1 MIIKSLTLENFRQF
15 RDVQTIT
22 FSTDEKKKSTLVI
35 AKNHTGKTT
44 IIESFSWILYG
55 KTSLTSVLN
64 SSIKDSLDSGETT
77 SVSGSISLTHSKKD
91 YVVTRTQNFTKSG
104 RGISQDN
111 SVLTVEYKTP
121 EGIKKEI
128 RGIDAEK
135 EINTIIPYDLFSYF
149 FFKGEHIEKIG
160 REINTV
166 KSTKHREF
174 VNAIR
179 GMLGFNWLYQAQ
191 SDLKALSSQYNAE
204 IASNKTDGKLAEL
217 AQREATAE
225 ADKTKYENE
234 IDRLEKEIEK
244 LTEIREGLSKTIMS
258 FGDVEQK
265 QKEVRLLEEKCK
277 NLKSDINGTRK
288 KLMSIFSE
296 DSYTIFGE
304 VMIETALSML
314 EDEGNIDKGIPG
326 LEASAVEYFLEKGE
340 CICGHELVEGSE
352 EYKKLTELIKYL
364 PPNNLG
370 SEISKFNDRSQSV
383 KDAARK
389 GYDSIMTQR
398 KSLQKL
404 LADYNEAFE
413 KLKALNEE
421 IQNVDDVSKIKAEEK
436 NCVDQIDILNQQLGS
451 SQLLLE
457 QAKNEIA
464 AVKKERSNY
473 TVTDNRYKK
482 IVECKWHVDALINR
496 IEAYCDKKETEKRA
510 QLQDAINAIY
520 KEIFDIGI
528 SIALDEN
535 YNITQT
541 ASDQVN
547 LEEFQNST
555 SQDAIMAFS
564 FIGGIIK
571 LARDKMIN
579 NVDEDDDISDSE
591 PYPLVMDAPSSSFDI
606 ERIEKFCHIMPKIA
620 EQVIFFIKD
629 TDGLYV
635 KEYLSESIGKEYVF
649 NQIDNYHT
657 VIEEA

>member
-64 SSIKDSLDSGETT
+64 SSIKDSLGAGETT
-77 SVSGSISLTHSKKD
+77 TVSGSISLVHSKRE
-91 YVVTRTQNFTKSG
+91 YIVSRTQNFTKSG

-111 SVLTVEYKTP
+111 SVLTVVYKTA
-121 EGIKKEI
+121 EGIKKEV

-135 EINTIIPYDLFSYF
+135 EVNTIIPYDLFSYF

-160 REINTV
+160 KEINTF

-217 AQREATAE
+217 AKREETAE
-225 ADKTKYENE
+225 ADKVKYEAE
-234 IDRLEKEIEK
+234 LERLEKEIAK

-265 QKEVRLLEEKCK
+265 QKEVRVLEEKCK
-277 NLKSDINGTRK
+277 SLKNDINGHRK
-288 KLMSIFSE
+288 KLMSVFSE
-296 DSYTIFGE
+296 DSYMIFGE
-304 VMIETALSML
+304 MMINEALSML

-340 CICGHELVEGSE
+340 CICGHKLIEGSE

-389 GYDSIMTQR
+389 GFDNIMSHR

-404 LADYNEAFE
+404 LNDYNEAFE
-413 KLKALNEE
+413 KLKALNDE
-421 IQNVDDVSKIKAEEK
+421 IQNFEDVSKIKAEEK
-436 NCVDQIDILNQQLGS
+436 SCVEQIDTLNQQLGS

-457 QAKNEIA
+457 QAKNDIA
-464 AVKKERSNY
+464 TVKKERSNY

-510 QLQDAINAIY
+510 QLQDAINSIY

-541 ASDQVN
+541 ASDDVD

-579 NVDEDDDISDSE
+579 NVDDEDDISDSE

-606 ERIEKFCHIMPKIA
+606 ERIEKFCQIMPKIA

-635 KEYLSESIGKEYVF
+635 KKYLSDSIGMEYAF

-657 VIEEA
+657 IIEEA